1 MKKLLGFIC
10 FGFLL
15 SAFTFITDLG
25 DIINGIKAGNAT
37 SVSKYFDN
45 TIEIS
50 LAGKSNSYSKS
61 QGEAILR
68 DFFTNNTVKSLNV
81 VHQGQSGTSEYFIGT
96 LVTNNGNYRT
106 TLNLKKKG
114 EKQILQEIK
123 FDN

>member
-1 MKKLLGFIC
+1 MKKILGLMAVVFTLSS
-10 FGFLL
+10 FAFL
-15 SAFTFITDLG
+15 TDLS

-68 DFFTNNTVKSLNV
+68 DFFTNNTVKSLSV
-81 VHQGQSGTSEYFIGT
+81 VHQGQSGSSEYYIGT
-96 LVTNNGNYRT
+96 LVTSNGTFRT